1 MVINVKV
8 LVLPKMTIKEQF
20 TYILAIYSCVILKI
34 LVLTNN
40 NVPLLFVGCVS
51 DINECKERSACQCD
65 GCSCQNTW
73 GGFECKCKGNLL
85 YIKEQ
90 DACIGKTRNLND
102 YPHFLHVENFTENL
116 MCFMHCLLLI

>member
-1 MVINVKV
+1 M
-8 LVLPKMTIKEQF
+8 
-20 TYILAIYSCVILKI
+20 
-34 LVLTNN
+34 
-40 NVPLLFVGCVS
+40 S

-90 DACIGKTRNLND
+90 DACIGKTRNSND
-102 YPHFLHVENFTENL
+102 YPQLLCVENFHRKIDVFYELLSHDFVSDWMISHTPLSFGCL
-116 MCFMHCLLLI
+116 MYVLL